1 MLSVCSLIGIIYL
14 ICLILSE
21 DSVSTRETG
30 RRGVPTT
37 LGQLSVSQHLTCS
50 LRSKFVGLQLK
61 GHLHVLLFSSDMLML
76 QAIALPRVGGVFLH
90 TIHFPF
96 PHIRMWLFKN
106 HLQSVHSYQLGFLF
120 CCVKATNT
128 CIVSLQSA
136 VSCDK

>member
-21 DSVSTRETG
+21 NSVSTREAG

-37 LGQLSVSQHLTCS
+37 LGQLNVSQHLTCR
-50 LRSKFVGLQLK
+50 LRSKFVGLQLT

-76 QAIALPRVGGVFLH
+76 QAIALPRVGGVLLH

-96 PHIRMWLFKN
+96 SDTRLWLFKN
-106 HLQSVHSYQLGFLF
+106 YLQSVHSYQLFFFLF
-120 CCVKATNT
+120 CCVTATNT
-128 CIVSLQSA
+128 CNVT
-136 VSCDK
+136 